1 MTRGYLERFVVTSNA
16 SWLPR
21 ALRGYLEWLVF
32 LELGRQRFDSRRAFL
47 GLRLDVPR
55 FIGALRQRDLA
66 STRQHRQPARC
77 TQLVIIPTKTRQRN
91 MYEYMSRYMYI
102 A

>member
-1 MTRGYLERFVVTSNA
+1 MHRNHDSACVTVCEYD

-21 ALRGYLEWLVF
+21 AVRGYLEWLVF

-77 TQLVIIPTKTRQRN
+77 TQLVMIPAKTIQAN
-91 MYEYMSRYMYI
+91 MYMSRYMCI
-102 A
+102 I